1 MLKRTMRMTSDLD
14 RLAGADRDAVETR
27 LAALVDA
34 LASHHAG
41 MREAIRYSLLGG
53 GKRVRPLLCLW
64 THDALGGAQR
74 DMALDAACALECVHT
89 YSLVHDDLPCMDD
102 DDLRRGRPSS
112 HKQFGEAVA
121 VLTGDALLSLGFEIL
136 ATLPQRHGLS
146 DAQALAAT
154 AALARAAGTE
164 GLISGQALDLAPPE
178 PRDAAVVNAIHLAK
192 TAMLI
197 AASMELGAITAG
209 RAETDRARVRRAGL
223 DAGLAFQITDDILDL
238 EGAQETLGKT
248 PRKDVD
254 RGKLTLPSV
263 LGIDAARVLARDH
276 VHAALAELPEAAGT
290 PLETL
295 IRHIVGRSH

>member
-1 MLKRTMRMTSDLD
+1 MLEQMRMTSEID
-14 RLAGADRDAVETR
+14 RLALADRDAVETR

-41 MREAIRYSLLGG
+41 MHEAICYSLLGG

-64 THDALGGAQR
+64 THDAFDGAQR
-74 DMALDAACALECVHT
+74 DIALDAACALECVHT

-112 HKQFGEAVA
+112 HRQFGEAVA
-121 VLTGDALLSLGFEIL
+121 VLAGDALLTLGLEIL
-136 ATLPQRHGLS
+136 ATLPERHRSS

-154 AALARAAGTE
+154 ATLARAAGTE

-178 PRDAAVVNAIHLAK
+178 PRDAGVVHEIHRKK

-197 AASMELGAITAG
+197 AASMELGAIAAG
-209 RAETDRARVRRAGL
+209 RAAADRERVRRAGL

-248 PRKDVD
+248 PGKDVD

-263 LGIDAARVLARDH
+263 LGIDAARAQAREH
-276 VHAALAELPEAAGT
+276 VGAALAEFPEAART

-295 IRHIVGRSH
+295 IRHIVARSH